1 MVASRQPKGYAVGL
15 FFDLKL
21 LEIMS
26 QSLRPKD
33 AASLVLIRYSG
44 IHPEVLLGQRHAS
57 HAFMPNS
64 YVFPGGR
71 VDANDSRVRP
81 ATSLGLEVAQRL
93 GKSCGPARA
102 RAISVAAIRE
112 TYEETGLM
120 LARPMPNNRP
130 TSKNDA
136 WVDFCNLGLGP
147 ALNRLD
153 YVCRAITPPGR
164 SRRFHA
170 RFFMADAAFLQGDI
184 KSSGELLDIKWV
196 ALTDAIA
203 MPIPSITRHVIKE
216 VMNLIEQPPV
226 SGEKRT
232 IPVYQQRYGQDIYH
246 RE

>member
-1 MVASRQPKGYAVGL
+1 
-15 FFDLKL
+15 
-21 LEIMS
+21 MS

-44 IHPEVLLGQRHAS
+44 SHPEVLLGQRHGA
-57 HAFMPNS
+57 HAFMPNR

-81 ATSLGLEVAQRL
+81 ATSLDSDVAERLE
-93 GKSCGPARA
+93 KSCGPARA

-120 LARPMPNNRP
+120 LASPMPNNYP
-130 TSKNDA
+130 TSKNGA
-136 WVDFCNLGLGP
+136 WVDFSDLGLGP

-170 RFFMADAAFLQGDI
+170 RFFMADAAFLRGEI

-196 ALTDAIA
+196 VLTEAIT
-203 MPIPSITRHVIKE
+203 MRIPSITRHVIKE
-216 VMNLIEQPPV
+216 VINLIEHPPV
-226 SGEKRT
+226 AGKRRT